1 MDFTEL
7 FRPVSPE
14 KFAETFNIFN
24 LTGADFY
31 LVSAGTNNNYNSM
44 IGSGGGF
51 GFFFKNP
58 TNWSLFRQDRYT
70 LELIEKYKK
79 YSISFFPEKYKN
91 EILFLGQESG
101 RNSNK
106 MKKCRLTPIKT
117 PSQNIVFKEAL
128 LIIECELTSI
138 IIPDLNNFYS
148 DTSIKYIKEVYK
160 NKNEFRKIVFGEIT
174 NIWINN

>member
-51 GFFFKNP
+51 GFFF
-58 TNWSLFRQDRYT
+58 
-70 LELIEKYKK
+70 
-79 YSISFFPEKYKN
+79 
-91 EILFLGQESG
+91 
-101 RNSNK
+101 
-106 MKKCRLTPIKT
+106 
-117 PSQNIVFKEAL
+117 
-128 LIIECELTSI
+128 
-138 IIPDLNNFYS
+138 
-148 DTSIKYIKEVYK
+148 
-160 NKNEFRKIVFGEIT
+160 
-174 NIWINN
+174 